1 MEVLTPEQRH
11 TLLEWIEEGLA
22 RAEGRE
28 PRPVE
33 THTSFRY
40 DS

>member
-1 MEVLTPEQRH
+1 MYVLTDEQRH
-11 TLLEWIEEGLA
+11 TLRAWIEEGLA

-33 THTSFRY
+33 THYTNR
-40 DS
+40 